1 MDTATPD
8 DSTCLCP
15 APDTRCPVH
24 FRIARGWG
32 ARATSSERGRA
43 HLAMAQVT
51 SGDPEP
57 GIFTP
62 EIRDAAAYLPEL
74 IADLLIAAEDLGTDP
89 FTVLRQAMAWRREE
103 RARITPLP

>member
-1 MDTATPD
+1 MATAPADAPTCQCPD
-8 DSTCLCP
+8 PDIRCP
-15 APDTRCPVH
+15 AH

-32 ARATSSERGRA
+32 TRATASERGRA

-57 GIFTP
+57 GIHTP

-89 FTVLRQAMAWRREE
+89 FTALREALAWRREE
-103 RARITPLP
+103 RTRTTPLP